1 MEGEGGEE
9 KKLCPY
15 LEVLMD
21 LEWFRWEAYQD
32 RSVEPGLSLCEAFYQ
47 T

>member
-1 MEGEGGEE
+1 MEGEGGEG
-9 KKLCPY
+9 KNCLHTWKL
-15 LEVLMD
+15 LWA
-21 LEWFRWEAYQD
+21 LEWFRREAYQE